1 MEGTKY
7 SMKEESRVI
16 IGAYRK
22 AERKKSQQANYIAA
36 HQGQTVP
43 MVSGVMNVN
52 YQFEGQSTRPYHS
65 PLIMDE
71 YENGSLTY
79 SASSTGES
87 TDSSFADSLR
97 MNEIYDPANLQ
108 LSAAA
113 YEMLFKSKSSH
124 GQLPSGRSFTRDSS
138 FASDSLGYSTDGESY
153 CGYADY
159 SNVAISRSG

>member
-1 MEGTKY
+1 MDNTKY
-7 SMKEESRVI
+7 SMREESRITSGVF
-16 IGAYRK
+16 RK
-22 AERKKSQQANYIAA
+22 AERKKSQHANYIAA
-36 HQGQTVP
+36 HQGQTVS
-43 MVSGVMNVN
+43 MVSGAMNVN
-52 YQFEGQSTRPYHS
+52 YQLEGQSARPHV
-65 PLIMDE
+65 MDE
-71 YENGSLTY
+71 FENGSLSY

-113 YEMLFKSKSSH
+113 YEMLFKSKSSN

-138 FASDSLGYSTDGESY
+138 FASDSLGYSTDGDSY

-159 SNVAISRSG
+159 SNVAMSRSG